1 MERSV
6 QYTSRIMLVDEDA
19 DLLEMLREYLTQ
31 KRTARVDCESDSLAA
46 LNSHLDHPCDVVVL
60 STCMVDMHYSKFVDH
75 LTAVGRPRVIL
86 MAPRVD
92 AHQILSALRLGVA
105 DVLTKPFELDELW
118 QAVEQLVESR
128 RREAYRLRKRRRM
141 RENLR
146 AVRLHNRALQQR
158 VDLLSRDLVGAYRR
172 LARRFAELQP

>member
-1 MERSV
+1 M
-6 QYTSRIMLVDEDA
+6 QYTSRIMLVDEDVE
-19 DLLEMLREYLTQ
+19 LSEMLREFLMQ
-31 KRTARVDCESDSLAA
+31 KRAARVDCESDSLAA

-60 STCMVDMHYSKFVDH
+60 SMCMADMHYSQFVDH

-86 MAPRVD
+86 MAPSVD
-92 AHQILSALRLGVA
+92 AHQILNALRLGVS

-118 QAVEQLVESR
+118 QAVEQLVDSR
-128 RREAYRLRKRRRM
+128 RREAHRRRKRRRL

-146 AVRLHNRALQQR
+146 AVQLHNRALQER